1 MSSNIKNTATYKAVV
16 LRLNKLKQ
24 TINHHR
30 SLYHT
35 QDKPEI
41 SDEAYDSLVKE
52 LASIEK
58 EFPELET
65 QDSPTQRVGGSPL
78 KKFEKVRHT
87 FQQWSFDDVFDF
99 AELKEWDK
107 RVRSFMEKAGVSEKL
122 EYCCELKID
131 GLKVVLTYNDGI
143 LVQAATRGDGVVGED
158 VTQNIKTIRS
168 IPLALTQK
176 TSNVNTKSDD
186 NNVANLT
193 VVGEIWM
200 SLKDLENINLQRAK
214 DGEPL
219 FANTRNLAA
228 GSIRQLDPNVT
239 SSRKLD
245 AFMYDIEEYSENLLT
260 KKHEAKAV
268 GNILTMLVS
277 QSEELELIKKLGLP
291 SNPHYRICAGPDEI
305 QKYYEEWTK
314 KRHNLPYQLDG
325 IVIKVNSRKIQEAL
339 GYTGKSPRWGVAY
352 KFPAE
357 QVTTILEDIVFQIG
371 RTGVITPVAVLKPV
385 LVAGSTVSRATL
397 HNEDEIKRLDV
408 RIGDTIILQKAG
420 DVIPDIVSVVTSL
433 RTGREKPFK
442 WPTHISGCG
451 GDGRI
456 ERVPGQA
463 AWRCVAK
470 DSFEQHKRK
479 LYYFVSKHCFDIEDL
494 GPKVIDLLLEHG
506 LVTSYEDIFSL
517 KKDDLVALP
526 RFAEKSA
533 DNLLASVE
541 KARKVTLPRFLAA
554 LSIPQV
560 GQETSYDLAK
570 HFQEKVGHD
579 QSTIKALDLIGK
591 SSLEDFRSIYGVGEV
606 VAESLVAWFKN
617 SDNRSLVKNLLGQ
630 ITLIKDEIV
639 GGLSGAGT
647 GGARSVARANLL
659 EGKSFVFTGTL
670 PTLEREEAQAMVR
683 RLGGNVSSSVSVRT
697 SYVVAGEEAG
707 SKLDK
712 ARSLGVKILSEDDF
726 LALIK

>member
-1 MSSNIKNTATYKAVV
+1 MSQKLIPKEVAE
-16 LRLNKLKQ
+16 RLNKLKK

-35 QDKPEI
+35 HDIPEI

-52 LASIEK
+52 LDTIEA
-58 EFPELET
+58 EYPELRT
-65 QDSPTQRVGGSPL
+65 PDSPTQRVGGAPL
-78 KKFEKVRHT
+78 KKFEKVRHN

-99 AELKEWDK
+99 TELKEWDK
-107 RVRSFMEKAGVSEKL
+107 RVRNFIEKAGLGDGGGSTGEKL

-131 GLKVVLTYNDGI
+131 GLKVVLTYVDGA
-143 LVQAATRGDGVVGED
+143 LVQAATRGDGSVGED

-168 IPLALTQK
+168 IPLTL
-176 TSNVNTKSDD
+176 NTYDD
-186 NNVANLT
+186 STNKQSHNKGADKGADLT

-200 SLKDLENINLQRAK
+200 SLKDLEKINKQRAK
-214 DGEPL
+214 ECEPL

-228 GSIRQLDPNVT
+228 GSIRQLDPKVT
-239 SSRKLD
+239 ASRNLD
-245 AFMYDIEEYSENLLT
+245 AFMYDIEHVEQMPET
-260 KKHEAKAV
+260 
-268 GNILTMLVS
+268 
-277 QSEELELIKKLGLP
+277 QSGELELISELGLP
-291 SNPHYRICAGPDEI
+291 SNPHFKICSGPDEI
-305 QKYYEEWTK
+305 QKYYETWTK
-314 KRHNLPYQLDG
+314 KRHDLSYQLDG
-325 IVIKVNSRKIQEAL
+325 IVIKVNSRKIQETL

-357 QVTTILEDIVFQIG
+357 QVTTVLEDIIFQIG
-371 RTGVITPVAVLKPV
+371 RTGVITPVAVLRPV

-408 RIGDTIILQKAG
+408 RIGDTVILQKAG

-433 RTGREKPFK
+433 RTGKEKPFK

-494 GPKVIDLLLEHG
+494 GPKVIDLLLENG
-506 LVTSYEDIFSL
+506 LITSYEDIFTL
-517 KKDDLVALP
+517 KKPDLIALP

-541 KARKVTLPRFLAA
+541 KARKVTLPRFIAA

-560 GQETSYDLAK
+560 GQETAYDLAK
-570 HFQEKVGHD
+570 HFQEKATKKHTEAFDMVAKASVG
-579 QSTIKALDLIGK
+579 
-591 SSLEDFRSIYGVGEV
+591 DFRAIYGVGEV
-606 VAESLVAWFKN
+606 VAESLVTWFKN
-617 SDNRSLVKNLLGQ
+617 PDNRTLVKNLLKQ
-630 ITLIKDEIV
+630 VTLVQDDTA
-639 GGLSGAGT
+639 GAK
-647 GGARSVARANLL
+647 LL

-670 PTLEREEAQAMVR
+670 PILEREEAQNMVR
-683 RLGGNVSSSVSVRT
+683 RLGGNVSSSVSAKT
-697 SYVVAGEEAG
+697 TYVVAGEEAG

>member
-1 MSSNIKNTATYKAVV
+1 MNQGLVYKEAKE
-16 LRLNKLKQ
+16 RLNKLKK

-35 QDKPEI
+35 LDKPEI
-41 SDEAYDSLVKE
+41 SDEAYDSLLKE
-52 LASIEK
+52 LAVIES
-58 EFPELET
+58 EYPELLT
-65 QDSPTQRVGGSPL
+65 PDSPTQRVGGEPL
-78 KKFEKVRHT
+78 KKFEKVRHN

-99 AELKEWDK
+99 VELKEWDK
-107 RVRSFMEKAGVSEKL
+107 RVRSFMEKADLSEKL

-131 GLKVVLTYNDGI
+131 GLKVVLTYKDGV
-143 LVQAATRGDGVVGED
+143 LVQAATRGDGSVGED

-168 IPLALTQK
+168 IPLTLNSAAK
-176 TSNVNTKSDD
+176 KEIHNKKID
-186 NNVANLT
+186 NNEVVDLT

-200 SLKDLENINLQRAK
+200 SLKDLEKINVQRAK
-214 DGEPL
+214 EGEPL

-228 GSIRQLDPNVT
+228 GSIRQLDPKVT
-239 SSRKLD
+239 ASRNLD
-245 AFMYDIEEYSENLLT
+245 AFMYDIEQVAGGSSDRAT
-260 KKHEAKAV
+260 V
-268 GNILTMLVS
+268 GSGVMPKT
-277 QSEELELIKKLGLP
+277 QSGELELISELGLP
-291 SNPHYRICAGPDEI
+291 SNPHFKICSGPDEI
-305 QKYYEEWTK
+305 QKYYETWTK
-314 KRHNLPYQLDG
+314 KRHDLPYQLDG
-325 IVIKVNSRKIQEAL
+325 IVIKVNSRKIQETL

-357 QVTTILEDIVFQIG
+357 QVTTILEDIIFQIG

-408 RIGDTIILQKAG
+408 RIGDTVILQKAG

-433 RTGREKPFK
+433 RTGREKSFK
-442 WPTHISGCG
+442 WPTHINGCG

-494 GPKVIDLLLEHG
+494 GPKVIDLLLESG
-506 LVTSYEDIFSL
+506 LITSYEDIFTL
-517 KKDDLVALP
+517 KKSDLIALP

-541 KARKVTLPRFLAA
+541 KARKVTLPRFIAA

-560 GQETSYDLAK
+560 GQETAYDLAK
-570 HFQEKVGHD
+570 HMPTIELIAKASVG
-579 QSTIKALDLIGK
+579 
-591 SSLEDFRSIYGVGEV
+591 DFRAIYGVGEV
-606 VAESLVAWFKN
+606 VAESLVTWFKN
-617 SDNRSLVKNLLGQ
+617 TDNRTLVKNLLKEV
-630 ITLIKDEIV
+630 TLVDDEIV
-639 GGLSGAGT
+639 GGTVIAGAGVD
-647 GGARSVARANLL
+647 GAGVDGASRAKLL

-670 PTLEREEAQAMVR
+670 PTLEREEAQSMVR
-683 RLGGNVSSSVSVRT
+683 RLGGNVSSSVSAKT